1 MRKLAQRKYP
11 QQEKGRSLDKISCLR
26 ERTLDGIRDLF
37 RQNIRGIR
45 RTGGAALDLSWVAC
59 GRFEGFFEYEL
70 APWDYAAGALIVTEA
85 GGRCTDRAGEP
96 LSLNSRNIVAATRHI
111 HAPFLATV
119 RWQHDPTR
127 SARP

>member
-1 MRKLAQRKYP
+1 M
-11 QQEKGRSLDKISCLR
+11 

-70 APWDYAAGALIVTEA
+70 APWDYAAGSLIVTEA
-85 GGRCTDRAGEP
+85 GGLCTDRAGGP
-96 LSLNSRNIVAATRHI
+96 LRLDSRNIIAATSPI
-111 HAPFLATV
+111 HAPLLETV
-119 RWQHDPTR
+119 RWQNEQT
-127 SARP
+127 A